1 MANMRRIIA
10 HNLKATRLA
19 MGITQLVAARQCGI
33 TERSYG
39 KIERGQDNITL
50 DTIVKLMEGLNITW
64 QQLGQ
69 DEGWEMIRSK

>member
-1 MANMRRIIA
+1 MADMRRIIA
-10 HNLKATRLA
+10 HNLKATRSA
-19 MGITQLVAARQCGI
+19 MGITQLEAARQCGI

-50 DTIVKLMEGLNITW
+50 DTIVKLMKGLNITW